1 MVGRTAAGNL
11 FNLPWCASLTS
22 VCFLPS
28 LSFLP
33 FHPLR
38 SILPD
43 LLLLLLSNFPFRSSS
58 SAHLPSILKLRRS
71 QFLFDFSIDA
81 FTFFIYI
88 RKEAIS
94 CFGWGKIVDERKGV
108 SPFSGNFILN
118 SAPFDHGRVEVWR
131 NVSFAFS
138 HNFRNL
144 KRFFFFLWLSILIRV
159 DTTSKYV

>member
-38 SILPD
+38 FILPD
-43 LLLLLLSNFPFRSSS
+43 LLLLLSNFPFRSSS
-58 SAHLPSILKLRRS
+58 CAPSSHPKLESFDDPNSYSSFRS
-71 QFLFDFSIDA
+71 TLLLFS
-81 FTFFIYI
+81 FIYGKKQLVVSVEGKLSTKGKVFP
-88 RKEAIS
+88 RFLEIS
-94 CFGWGKIVDERKGV
+94 FLIPRHSTMDELK
-108 SPFSGNFILN
+108 
-118 SAPFDHGRVEVWR
+118 FDETFLSRSRTIFEIWR
-131 NVSFAFS
+131 G
-138 HNFRNL
+138 
-144 KRFFFFLWLSILIRV
+144 FFFLWLSILIRV